1 MSQLGL
7 AMTPEDEVRAEERR
21 RRRQRGRRVRSLI
34 ALALSLAVLLVAG
47 VAVYR
52 GGAQLLGHLKA
63 SSAPDYSGSGTGQAS
78 VRVPE
83 GASVSKIG
91 NVLKKAGV
99 VKSVDAFLAAATGN
113 SKATAIQPGFYR
125 LRRHMSAESAVTLMV
140 DPSSRVVSRVTVP
153 EGQRV
158 TDTIATIAKST
169 DISAA
174 ALQAALRKPAKLG
187 LPSYARGRI
196 EGFLFPATYDVDPG
210 TTATSLLRAMVQRY
224 DQAAARWDLTHRAAD
239 VGLTPYQVLTMA
251 SIAEQEARH
260 PADFPKVTRV
270 LYNRLHKGMYL
281 QLDSTINYALKT
293 KKVDV
298 LYTDL
303 KVKSPYNTYKH
314 AGLPPTPIDS
324 PGETALKAAL
334 QPASGDWLYFVT
346 VDPETGE
353 TKFTSSYSQ
362 FQEFR
367 REFNA
372 NK

>member
-7 AMTPEDEVRAEERR
+7 AMTPDDEARAQERR
-21 RRRQRGRRVRSLI
+21 RRQHGRRVRSLV
-34 ALALSLAVLLVAG
+34 ALALSVAVLLGAG
-47 VAVYR
+47 VVVYR
-52 GGAQLLGHLKA
+52 GGSRLLGRLHA
-63 SSAPDYSGSGTGQAS
+63 SSAPDYAGSGSGPAT

-83 GASVSKIG
+83 GASVTKIG

-113 SKATAIQPGFYR
+113 SKATSIQPGFYR
-125 LRRHMSAESAVTLMV
+125 LRHHMSAAAAVTLMV
-140 DPSSRVVSRVTVP
+140 DPASRVVSRVTVP

-158 TDTIATIAKST
+158 TDIVATIVKST
-169 DISAA
+169 DISAT
-174 ALQAALRKPAKLG
+174 ALQAALRKPDKLG
-187 LPSYARGRI
+187 LPPYAHGQV

-210 TTATSLLRAMVQRY
+210 TTALSLLRTMVQRY
-224 DQAAARWDLTHRAAD
+224 DQAAAQADLVHQAAG

-251 SIAEQEARH
+251 SIAEQEARQ

-270 LYNRLHKGMYL
+270 LYNRLHKGMHL

-298 LYTDL
+298 LYADL
-303 KVKSPYNTYKH
+303 KVKSPYNTYTH

-324 PGETALKAAL
+324 PGEAALKAAL

-346 VDPETGE
+346 VDPQTGE

-362 FQEFR
+362 FLR
-367 REFNA
+367 YRHEFNA
-372 NK
+372 NR